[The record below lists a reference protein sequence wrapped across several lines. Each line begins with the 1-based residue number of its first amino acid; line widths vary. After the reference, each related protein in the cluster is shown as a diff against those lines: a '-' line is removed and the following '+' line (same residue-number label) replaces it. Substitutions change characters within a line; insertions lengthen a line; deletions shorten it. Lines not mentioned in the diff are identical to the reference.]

1 MRPLKE
7 CKGSKHANKSE
18 VEEIKKTRAKY
29 MLLIRNKL

>member
-18 VEEIKKTRAKY
+18 VEEIKKQEPNTCC
-29 MLLIRNKL
+29 L